1 MDFIFGCWS
10 DRHSSVDCRGIAA
23 RMAAFFQRQN
33 VAYALF
39 PFDPHFAA
47 GVASFLT
54 GGSRLSSRAL
64 ETPEA
69 MAVGDVTLYGP
80 PDAADGAARSPLSE
94 LVAAR
99 GDEPRLARL
108 NGDFAAAIADRST
121 GRLTL
126 IRDHCGVMPLFYSQ
140 HGAACAFSSLVR
152 PLLEAPWATPQLD
165 EVALATYLLMMAP
178 GRERTYYTCAKAV
191 LPASRVVLDGSASA
205 ASRKYW
211 LPHPT
216 PGLKLRSAGEAYEAV
231 RAELVRAVVS
241 RAKDAGGLGIK
252 LSGGLDSST
261 IAGILCST
269 FPERTIQAVSGALPP
284 GSTNPKGDER
294 AYIEE
299 TKRLYPNLRVT
310 YETAEG
316 VGALEDAEY
325 WATWLASPVANEYW
339 YLESSLLRRAREAGT
354 RYLFSG
360 FGGDQCV
367 SNKGHC
373 FMAECILGLRPL
385 LFVQEFRRLAK
396 KEALSFVGVLRHKVA
411 PVVLPRAIRRWLG
424 TWRRGPWH
432 NDYALAPSW
441 AGREDLKGHLTA
453 CGFFGDSPRRFAEN
467 ERGRIASF
475 DVIGPAPE
483 NTAAAPFGLTM
494 RFPLLDP
501 RLLEVVLATPWPFKV
516 SDRHDR
522 MLIRGAARPFLP
534 RIIAER
540 TDKGYVSPDFE
551 DRLRAAKQELRR
563 TLLGSTP
570 STLLKGLADTAKIH
584 RALELLQVPD
594 SARREPR
601 LIWAVVLPFRLAQFD
616 QIQSQLGA
624 LRGESRASSSNSLQ
638 NGAWL

>member
-10 DRHSSVDCRGIAA
+10 DRRSSVDCRGIAA
-23 RMAAFFQRQN
+23 RMTAFFERQN
-33 VAYALF
+33 VDYALF

-47 GVASFLT
+47 GVASVVT
-54 GGSRLSSRAL
+54 EKSRLHSRTL
-64 ETPEA
+64 EAPEA
-69 MAVGDVTLYGP
+69 IAVGDVTLYDP
-80 PDAADGAARSPLSE
+80 PDAADGSPRSPLAE

-99 GDEPRLARL
+99 GDETRLARL
-108 NGDFAAAIADRST
+108 NGDFAAAVADRST
-121 GRLTL
+121 GALTL

-152 PLLEAPWATPQLD
+152 PLLEVPWATPQLD
-165 EVALATYLLMMAP
+165 EIALATYLVMMAP

-191 LPASRVVLDGSASA
+191 LPASRVLVDGSNRA

-211 LPHPT
+211 LPRPAA
-216 PGLKLRSAGEAYEAV
+216 GLKPRSAGEAYEAV

-241 RAKDAGGLGIK
+241 RAKDAEWAGIK

-261 IAGILCST
+261 IAGILCSQ
-269 FPERTIQAVSGALPP
+269 FPERTFQAVSGALPP

-294 AYIEE
+294 TYIEE
-299 TKRLYPNLRVT
+299 TKRLYPNLRVA

-373 FMAECILGLRPL
+373 FMAECILGLRPS

-396 KEALSFVGVLRHKVA
+396 KEALSPIGVLRHKIA
-411 PVVLPRAIRRWLG
+411 PVVMPRAIRRALS
-424 TWRRGPWH
+424 TWRHGPWH
-432 NDYALAPSW
+432 RAYALAPSW
-441 AGREDLKGHLTA
+441 AGREDLKDHLRA
-453 CGFFGDSPRRFAEN
+453 CGFFSDPPRRFAQS

-483 NTAAAPFGLTM
+483 NTAAAPFGLTT

-522 MLIRGAARPFLP
+522 VLIRGAARPFLP
-534 RIIAER
+534 RMIAER

-551 DRLRAAKQELRR
+551 DRLRAAKSKLLR
-563 TLLGSTP
+563 TI
-570 STLLKGLADTAKIH
+570 DTASVSAGLSGLIAIAKV
-584 RALELLQVPD
+584 RAALDLLETPD
-594 SARREPR
+594 TGNRDPR
-601 LIWAVVLPFRLAQFD
+601 LIRQLVLACRTAEFVR
-616 QIQSQLGA
+616 
-624 LRGESRASSSNSLQ
+624 SNSVAEKREAS
-638 NGAWL
+638 GAQAA